1 MLSEVL
7 DGLPEDFSQEERE
20 FLVQG
25 LSMYLRG
32 WFPMYEAEVDGV
44 EWVQGQRR
52 AIVPLDERFVV
63 SRSLRSKVRK
73 GVFEV
78 TSDTCFSGVIRACG
92 EATVMRPETWLHEEI
107 VELFELYRRAG
118 LAHSVEAWVR
128 DEAGE
133 RVLVGGLYGVAIGRM
148 FCGESMFS
156 RPELG
161 GTDASKVCLV
171 HLVGHLRRR
180 GYAVLD
186 AQLIN
191 EHMMQFGTYEIERRE
206 YLALMRTHS
215 RERAEW
221 GAFDAGASAGVV
233 VG

>member
-1 MLSEVL
+1 
-7 DGLPEDFSQEERE
+7 
-20 FLVQG
+20 
-25 LSMYLRG
+25 
-32 WFPMYEAEVDGV
+32 
-44 EWVQGQRR
+44 
-52 AIVPLDERFVV
+52 
-63 SRSLRSKVRK
+63 
-73 GVFEV
+73 
-78 TSDTCFSGVIRACG
+78 
-92 EATVMRPETWLHEEI
+92 
-107 VELFELYRRAG
+107 
-118 LAHSVEAWVR
+118 
-128 DEAGE
+128 
-133 RVLVGGLYGVAIGRM
+133 M

-206 YLALMRTHS
+206 YLALMRAHS

>member
-1 MLSEVL
+1 
-7 DGLPEDFSQEERE
+7 
-20 FLVQG
+20 
-25 LSMYLRG
+25 
-32 WFPMYEAEVDGV
+32 
-44 EWVQGQRR
+44 
-52 AIVPLDERFVV
+52 
-63 SRSLRSKVRK
+63 
-73 GVFEV
+73 
-78 TSDTCFSGVIRACG
+78 
-92 EATVMRPETWLHEEI
+92 
-107 VELFELYRRAG
+107 
-118 LAHSVEAWVR
+118 
-128 DEAGE
+128 
-133 RVLVGGLYGVAIGRM
+133 VLVGGLYGVAIGRM

-206 YLALMRTHS
+206 YLALMRAHS